1 MREAGQGV
9 SICRVGEGR
18 EGAVGYAGDDGIG
31 GKHVDER
38 QVDDGSDEDV
48 AGEGNKVHGG
58 TVEAAVGRGEVGVI
72 RNGCKRGAKY
82 VEGTRV
88 RSGAGQRDEGAK
100 ECRVVG
106 VGSARVGGL

>member
-18 EGAVGYAGDDGIG
+18 EGAFGYAGDDSIDGE
-31 GKHVDER
+31 HFDER
-38 QVDDGSDEDV
+38 RVDDGSDEDV
-48 AGEGNKVHGG
+48 ASEGNKVHGG
-58 TVEAAVGRGEVGVI
+58 TVEAAVGRGEVRVI
-72 RNGCKRGAKY
+72 RNGCKRGAKH

>member
-1 MREAGQGV
+1 M
-9 SICRVGEGR
+9 SSGR
-18 EGAVGYAGDDGIG
+18 GEGAVGYVGDDGIG

-72 RNGCKRGAKY
+72 RNGCKRGAKH

-106 VGSARVGGL
+106 EGSARVGGL

>member
-1 MREAGQGV
+1 M
-9 SICRVGEGR
+9 GEGR

-72 RNGCKRGAKY
+72 RNAARNMSRAR
-82 VEGTRV
+82 ESD
-88 RSGAGQRDEGAK
+88 SGWAIAMSGRRKGDAWE
-100 ECRVVG
+100 
-106 VGSARVGGL
+106 

>member
-9 SICRVGEGR
+9 SIYRVGEGR

-38 QVDDGSDEDV
+38 QGGDGSDEDV

-58 TVEAAVGRGEVGVI
+58 TVEAAVGRGYLGSSPDP
-72 RNGCKRGAKY
+72 GCEFPAFMSPKNTG
-82 VEGTRV
+82 E
-88 RSGAGQRDEGAK
+88 RSL
-100 ECRVVG
+100 C
-106 VGSARVGGL
+106 SL